1 MTPPDRRPDPAAMP
15 FTDDQSSALAT
26 VDTGVEQ
33 RTGAKASRAGSAA
46 PGARITIVGG
56 GSTHWGP
63 SLLIDFANCPAL
75 ADAEVV
81 LMDVDGHAAQTM
93 ARAGAHIARVGRI
106 PLAVRATTDL
116 DDALEGAQF
125 VITAFSVGG
134 FESMRCDIEIPAR
147 YGIRQPVGDSVG
159 PGGISRALRSIPVLL
174 SVARA
179 MESRCPDALLINVS
193 NPLTALC
200 RSVARETSIEVVGLC
215 NEVVGLQLA
224 MSLLF
229 DVGIQEVD
237 PVIAGVN
244 HLPVATSLR
253 IGGRDGFAMLRDA
266 IAGRLDLSGPVWL
279 DPLPEQLG
287 WHPGRPGRGWVKAD
301 VLENLKLKIELFRR
315 FGVLPAAADTHVA
328 EFFPCFVSEVS
339 DFGRDWGV
347 HQYGMARHQSDK
359 VKDST
364 NLAWLMAQDE
374 VPALPS
380 GEVVAPLL
388 EGLLTGVDRWLP
400 VNLPNSGQ
408 VQSVPLGPVVE
419 CIGVSGSEG
428 LRPRDSVAVPSVVGE
443 CLRRICVSQELT
455 VEAAVTGDR
464 TRVLEAMFA
473 DPTAGRL
480 PYEHLVAMTDE
491 LLAATAPWLPQF
503 AVEGRR

>member
-1 MTPPDRRPDPAAMP
+1 MSVGPR
-15 FTDDQSSALAT
+15 
-26 VDTGVEQ
+26 V
-33 RTGAKASRAGSAA
+33 ASEVPRAGRAVT
-46 PGARITIVGG
+46 GARITVVGG

-63 SLLIDFANCPAL
+63 SLLVDFANCPAL

-81 LMDVDGHAAQTM
+81 LMDLDGQAAETM
-93 ARAGAHIARVGRI
+93 ARAGTHIARSGRI
-106 PLAVRATTDL
+106 PLTVRATTDL
-116 DDALEGAQF
+116 DDALEGAEF
-125 VITAFSVGG
+125 VITAFTVGG
-134 FESMRCDIEIPAR
+134 FDSMRYDIEIPAR

-159 PGGISRALRSIPVLL
+159 PGGIARALRSIPVLL
-174 SVARA
+174 AVARA
-179 MESRCPDALLINVS
+179 MENRCPEALLINVT

-200 RSVARETSIEVVGLC
+200 RSVAKETSIEVVGLC

-229 DVGIQEVD
+229 DVGIQDVD

-253 IGGRDGFAMLRDA
+253 IAGGDGFPMLRDA
-266 IAGRLDLSGPVWL
+266 MEGRLDLSGPIWL

-287 WHPGRPGRGWVKAD
+287 WHPVRPGRGWVKAD
-301 VLENLKLKIELFRR
+301 ILENLKLKLELFRQ

-328 EFFPCFVSEVS
+328 EFFPCFVTEVS

-347 HQYGMARHQSDK
+347 HQYGIAQHRADK
-359 VKDST
+359 VQDNA

-388 EGLLTGVDRWLP
+388 EGLLTGVEQWMP
-400 VNLPNSGQ
+400 MNLPNSGQ
-408 VQSVPLGPVVE
+408 VQNLPRGAVVE
-419 CIGVSGSEG
+419 CIGLSGPDG

-443 CLRRICVSQELT
+443 CLRRVSASQELT

-480 PYEHLVAMTDE
+480 AYEHLVTMTDE

-503 AVEGRR
+503 AQPGRR